1 MPPSEQKLRGD
12 ESPPTDRHT
21 WTSSGPRMMAAS
33 NPSIIHRTKVQPLKD
48 FHINKI
54 TDNDLTQIYNE
65 VFDKN
70 QQIRPNSKMESIVTS
85 RYIQE
90 YN

>member
-1 MPPSEQKLRGD
+1 MRLPPSEQKLRGD

-21 WTSSGPRMMAAS
+21 WTSSGPKMMAAS

-54 TDNDLTQIYNE
+54 TDSDLSQIYSE
-65 VFDKN
+65 VFEKN
-70 QQIRPNSKMESIVTS
+70 
-85 RYIQE
+85 
-90 YN
+90 